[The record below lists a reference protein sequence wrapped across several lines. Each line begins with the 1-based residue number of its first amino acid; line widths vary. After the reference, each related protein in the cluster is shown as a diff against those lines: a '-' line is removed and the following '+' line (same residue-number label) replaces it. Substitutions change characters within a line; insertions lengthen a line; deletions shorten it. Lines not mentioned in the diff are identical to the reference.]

1 MLVRRVMEI
10 DGTYLMHN
18 NRRVRFDS
26 GFQVGVY
33 LERPTFFLFQEVQAY
48 VIKMMDIDD
57 QIEVIGNIF
66 DMAEYEIMTSCES
79 GHPILDDL
87 LFYGDT
93 YEKMFKASFNQIHLT
108 NFLPTICGKENHP
121 AHINL
126 FGGIWE
132 DEKTGQIHVDASTWV
147 QDLDEALALA
157 KKYNQLSIYD
167 WTLGVCLE
175 VN

>member
-1 MLVRRVMEI
+1 MEI

-18 NRRVRFDS
+18 NKRLSFTE

-48 VIKMMDIDD
+48 IIKMMEIEE

-66 DMAEYEIMTSCES
+66 SMAEHEIMISIQS
-79 GHPILDDL
+79 GHPIYEDLRMNQSQYETMCSVSRNAIDLD
-87 LFYGDT
+87 
-93 YEKMFKASFNQIHLT
+93 
-108 NFLPTICGKENHP
+108 NFLPYVEEAMNSYGLSNR
-121 AHINL
+121 INI

-167 WTLGVCLE
+167 WTLGVCLD